1 MLRSWSLLKEPP
13 RLDGE
18 RRLAIERERFPV
30 ESIDSKHFEEEA
42 FGSGRV
48 IVWDEGEVK
57 VKIVSSRVLALAFTG
72 SKITGTYEFRRM
84 LWYPGNRWIFT
95 KLRIPKAPPHR
106 QQHPND
112 SSSKLP

>member
-13 RLDGE
+13 RRDGE
-18 RRLAIERERFPV
+18 RRLAIERESFPV
-30 ESIDSKHFEEEA
+30 ESIGSKHFEEEA

-57 VKIVSSRVLALAFTG
+57 VKVVSSRVLALAFTG
-72 SKITGTYEFRRM
+72 GKMMGVYEFRRM

-95 KLRIPKAPPHR
+95 KLQTSRVPSPQP
-106 QQHPND
+106 QQRDGN
-112 SSSKLP
+112 SG